1 MLTKADIHGHCIMV
15 PTPTIEGGD
24 TWETVNSV
32 NLEESARMTE
42 IVIRDGV
49 GSIAACGTTGEN
61 AGLLWEEKLDFID
74 TLVQS
79 GKGRVPIFAGA
90 TALGTKETVRQMRA
104 MKDIGADGVFVGLA
118 LWQTPTAYNSVKW
131 FQDLAEAV
139 PDMPIMVYSNSRFF
153 KSVFPTEFW
162 AGVAQYAPTVIT
174 NKIASPYI
182 IEHLE
187 EIIEVAGHQIA
198 FLPQQRAAH
207 KAREQFGEMIQ
218 GLWSSGQ
225 AIMGAAPVS
234 ALWDAIEAGDE
245 KRYAEIQADIDT
257 VPPSIPAENFAV
269 DFDLYN
275 VQLNKWGSNAS
286 GYIKGGPV
294 RAPYQ
299 DLPEKYQRMCEAT
312 GKAWAKIQ
320 EKYSKAHVG

>member
-1 MLTKADIHGHCIMV
+1 MLTKADIKGLCIMV

-24 TWETVNSV
+24 TWETVSSV

-61 AGLLWEEKLDFID
+61 ACLLWEEKLDFID
-74 TLVQS
+74 TLVQTN
-79 GKGRVPIFAGA
+79 KGRVPVFAGA

-139 PDMPIMVYSNSRFF
+139 PDMPIMVYSNSMFF

-162 AGVAQYAPTVIT
+162 AGIAQKAPTVIT
-174 NKIASPYI
+174 NKIASPFI
-182 IEHLE
+182 GEHLE
-187 EIIEVAGHQIA
+187 EIVKVAGHQIA

-207 KAREQFGEMIQ
+207 NARERCGEMIQ

-234 ALWDAIEAGDE
+234 ALWDAIESGDE
-245 KRYAEIQADIDT
+245 KRYAEVLADIDS
-257 VPPSIPAENFAV
+257 VPPSMPPDRRAE
-269 DFDLYN
+269 DFPKYN
-275 VQLNKWGSNAS
+275 VQLNKVGSNAS
-286 GYIKGGPV
+286 GYINGGPV

-299 DLPEKYQRMCEAT
+299 DLPEDYQRMCEAA
-312 GKAWAKIQ
+312 GKGWAKIQ
-320 EKYSKAHVG
+320 EKYSKARVS

>member
-15 PTPTIEGGD
+15 PTPTVEGGD

-61 AGLLWEEKLDFID
+61 AALLWEEKLDFID

-90 TALGTKETVRQMRA
+90 TALGTKETVRQIRA
-104 MKDIGADGVFVGLA
+104 MKDIGANGVFVGLA
-118 LWQTPTAYNSVKW
+118 LWQTPTPYNSVKW

-153 KSVFPTEFW
+153 KSVFPVEFW
-162 AGVAQYAPTVIT
+162 AGVAQHAPTVIT
-174 NKIASPYI
+174 NKISSPHI
-182 IEHLE
+182 MEHLE
-187 EIIEVAGHQIA
+187 EIVKAAGHQIA
-198 FLPQQRAAH
+198 FMPQERSAH
-207 KAREQFGEMIQ
+207 SARERCGEMIQ
-218 GLWSSGQ
+218 GLWSSGNG
-225 AIMGAAPVS
+225 IMGAAPVS

-245 KRYAEIQADIDT
+245 KRYAEIQADIAT
-257 VPPSIPAENFAV
+257 VPPSLPPEKFNP
-269 DFDLYN
+269 DFDYYN
-275 VQLNKWGSNAS
+275 VQLNKVASNAS
-286 GYIKGGPV
+286 GYINGGPV

-299 DLPEKYQRMCEAT
+299 DLPEEYQRMCEAA
-312 GKAWAKIQ
+312 GKAYAKIQ
-320 EKYSKAHVG
+320 EKYAKARVG